1 MEVEAKLEEIGLEL
15 PEPLKAPSGLVLPF
29 SWVRTGCA
37 VPSLSFRPG

>member
-15 PEPLKAPSGLVLPF
+15 PEPLKPPSGLPF